1 MPYRYLEEVA
11 TADLAFEA
19 EAVSLEQLFE
29 EAAKALTDA
38 MVDIKGIKPRKK
50 RTIRLV
56 ENSVERLL
64 YSWLEELVFV
74 KDAEL
79 LLFSKYQIRIAG
91 KDGKYHL
98 EAAAYGEKLKQK
110 HEQKI
115 DVKAITLHMFE
126 VKQKGPNW
134 FARVVVDI

>member
-1 MPYRYLEEVA
+1 MPYRYLENVA

-19 EAVSLEQLFE
+19 EAPTLEKLFE
-29 EAAKALTDA
+29 EGAKAVTDA
-38 MVDIKGIKPRKK
+38 MVAIKGIKPRTKK
-50 RTIRLV
+50 TVRLV
-56 ENSVERLL
+56 ESSVERLF
-64 YSWLEELVFV
+64 YNWLEELVFM

-79 LLFSKYQIRIAG
+79 LLFSRFNVKIREEG
-91 KDGKYHL
+91 GKYHL
-98 EAAAYGEKLKQK
+98 EALAYGEKLKAR

-126 VKQKGPNW
+126 VKKKGSGW